1 MTAVARREGPAF
13 DADLAVK
20 GFFRDP
26 EWMFKAG
33 IGGMINAG
41 GLVTGLANPLMFPVL
56 LALSALTMGFS
67 MRAVRFRALEIED
80 KLPEWNEWLELFV
93 SGLTW
98 IALQF
103 GYWSLVVGFATIL
116 IMVGLKLETPQTL
129 NYWIVTAVLLMIAAA
144 LKVSFFTSY
153 LMVNFALEE
162 NLKAGFAI
170 KEVVKRAW
178 RDPSGLVGAWL
189 LTLGL
194 TGASVI
200 APSLTIVGIFFVPST
215 IFAAQVMSADILTQA
230 WTKLTPADVQP
241 PRKKP
246 DKGGKPD
253 NLPRPSGS
261 KRNP

>member
-1 MTAVARREGPAF
+1 MTAVVRREGPAF

-33 IGGMINAG
+33 IGGMINAC
-41 GLVTGLANPLMFPVL
+41 GLVTGLANPLMLPAL
-56 LALSALTMGFS
+56 LALSSLTLGFA
-67 MRAVRFRALEIED
+67 MRAVRYRALEVED

-98 IALQF
+98 VALQF
-103 GYWSLVVGFATIL
+103 GYWSLFVGFATIL
-116 IMVGLKLETPQTL
+116 LMCGLQFETPQTL
-129 NYWIVTAVLLMIAAA
+129 SFWIIGIVLLIIAAA
-144 LKVSFFTSY
+144 LKTSFFTSY

-162 NLKAGFAI
+162 DLKAGFAVR
-170 KEVVKRAW
+170 EVVKRAW

-189 LTLGL
+189 LSLGL
-194 TGASVI
+194 LGASVI
-200 APSLTIVGIFFVPST
+200 APSLTIVGVFFVPST
-215 IFAAQVMSADILTQA
+215 VFAAQVMAADILTQA
-230 WTKLTPADVQP
+230 WTRLTPANVRPQQ
-241 PRKKP
+241 KKP
-246 DKGGKPD
+246 DKDGKPD